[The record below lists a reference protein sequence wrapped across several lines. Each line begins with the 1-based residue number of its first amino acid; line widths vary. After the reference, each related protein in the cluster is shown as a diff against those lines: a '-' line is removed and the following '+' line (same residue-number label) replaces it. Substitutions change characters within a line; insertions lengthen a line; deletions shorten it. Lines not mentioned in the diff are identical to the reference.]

1 MPIMDLGLKGK
12 ACIVTGASRGI
23 GLATARGLCAEGADV
38 LLVARDPDAL
48 GEAAAAC
55 AAGGGRAIGLAL
67 DVTAPDAGER
77 ALEACREA
85 FGAPWALVNNAGIA
99 RTHPLEE
106 LEDADWQAQWDVHV
120 MASMRLMRAA
130 APVMAERGGGRVV
143 NVASSAA
150 KRPSGSMDPAY
161 SVTKAAQLSLS
172 RVFADRYARQGVLV
186 NAVTPGAVAGSMW
199 LSEGGLADSAGRA
212 PRERPRG
219 SARDDRGAHPAG
231 SNGGRGRDRR
241 GHRLPVLGARLER
254 RGRGVVGRRRH
265 RADDPLN
272 GRRARKTGPS
282 CPIGQGRGRGTCAE
296 SGPCRQSMRTR

>member
-23 GLATARGLCAEGADV
+23 GLATARGLCAEGAEV
-38 LLVARDPDAL
+38 LLIARDPDAL

-55 AAGGGRAIGLAL
+55 AAEGGRAIGLAL

-85 FGAPWALVNNAGIA
+85 FGAPWALVNSAGIA
-99 RTHPLEE
+99 RTHSLEE
-106 LEDADWQAQWDVHV
+106 LEDADWQAEWDVHV

-143 NVASSAA
+143 NIASSAA
-150 KRPSGSMDPAY
+150 KRPSGSLDPAY

-172 RVFADRYARQGVLV
+172 RVFADRYASDGVLV

-199 LSEGGLADSAGRA
+199 LSEGGLADSLA
-212 PRERPRG
+212 ERRG
-219 SARDDRGAHPAG
+219 SAREEVLEATAARIPLGRMAEEDEIAAVIVFLCSERA
-231 SNGGRGRDRR
+231 SN
-241 GHRLPVLGARLER
+241 
-254 RGRGVVGRRRH
+254 VVG
-265 RADDPLN
+265 AAWSVD
-272 GRRARKTGPS
+272 G
-282 CPIGQGRGRGTCAE
+282 GTV
-296 SGPCRQSMRTR
+296 PTIL

>member
-1 MPIMDLGLKGK
+1 MPIMDFGLKGK

-48 GEAAAAC
+48 GEAAAAG
-55 AAGGGRAIGLAL
+55 AAEGGR
-67 DVTAPDAGER
+67 
-77 ALEACREA
+77 A

-99 RTHPLEE
+99 RTHTLEE
-106 LEDADWQAQWDVHV
+106 LEDADWQAEWDVHV

-143 NVASSAA
+143 NVVSSAA

-199 LSEGGLADSAGRA
+199 LSEGGLADSLA
-212 PRERPRG
+212 ERRG
-219 SARDDRGAHPAG
+219 SAREEVLETTAARIPLGRMAEEDEIAAVIVFLCSERA
-231 SNGGRGRDRR
+231 SN
-241 GHRLPVLGARLER
+241 
-254 RGRGVVGRRRH
+254 VVG
-265 RADDPLN
+265 AAWSVD
-272 GRRARKTGPS
+272 G
-282 CPIGQGRGRGTCAE
+282 GTV
-296 SGPCRQSMRTR
+296 PTIL